1 MQGAGA
7 AVHNPDHELNES
19 VDRAEEALARANFPA
34 AWTVPPPPG
43 RWAWLRRAA
52 AYVGVFLLAP
62 NLLMVL
68 LGTGVYLVRPPL
80 DLDYALVAPIYAV
93 AGGTPAAAAYGF
105 LLAIDL
111 MRSVLPAFHFGPRS
125 AVQAALEVS
134 GLPPVVTLAAGA
146 LALLVIVLLAWGARR
161 MFRSQARSFG
171 AAVVV
176 LLVAGAAAGVED
188 WLQAPGPGGEAAV
201 RIDLA
206 TSALSFLY
214 HGMRAGPVSES
225 GEPIL
230 QGVPSATAP
239 VFRALAAERPLPD
252 RVVLV
257 IVESMGL
264 PVDSAVEALQRAAL
278 SAPRVQ
284 SRYRLEVDTLPFHG
298 STVPGE
304 LRELCALRASTVH
317 PEADALPLDACLPRR
332 LGAHGYTSAAVH
344 GFSGVFFHRSVWYPE
359 LGFHEVYLGG
369 AVHRLTGEGERCGL
383 VFVGSCDA
391 DIAHWLGR
399 RLREPRDRQFVYWL
413 TLNAHSPFPAPDPA
427 LTEVSCDAVPHLEP
441 DVCRLLGH
449 HDLVLR
455 ALADAAS
462 APGLGPTLFVIVGDH
477 APPFATRGS
486 RRRFHPDVVPAYL
499 LWPRGGEDD

>member
-1 MQGAGA
+1 M
-7 AVHNPDHELNES
+7 HNPDEQLDES
-19 VDRAEEALARANFPA
+19 VDRAEIALARSDLPPVRPVPA
-34 AWTVPPPPG
+34 PPD
-43 RWAWLRRAA
+43 RWAWLRTGA
-52 AYVGVFLLAP
+52 AYVGIFLLAP

-68 LGTGVYLVRPPL
+68 LGSVVYLVRPPL
-80 DLDYALVAPIYAV
+80 DVDYALVAPVYAL
-93 AGGTPAAAAYGF
+93 AGGTPAAVAYGF

-111 MRSVLPAFHFGPRS
+111 MQSVLPAFHFSPRT

-134 GLPPVVTLAAGA
+134 GLPPAVTLGAGA
-146 LALLVIVLLAWGARR
+146 LALLGIVLLAWGARR
-161 MFRSQARSFG
+161 VFRTQPRRLG
-171 AAVVV
+171 AAVLV
-176 LLVAGAAAGVED
+176 LALAGASAVAED
-188 WLQAPGPGGEAAV
+188 RLQASGPGGEAAV
-201 RIDLA
+201 RVDLV

-214 HGMRAGPVSES
+214 RGVRAGEVTGSA
-225 GEPIL
+225 EPIRR
-230 QGVPSATAP
+230 GVPSATAP
-239 VFRALAAERPLPD
+239 VFRALDAGRPLPD

-278 SAPRVQ
+278 SAPRVRE
-284 SRYRLEVDTLPFHG
+284 RYRLEVDTIPFHG

-304 LRELCALRASTVH
+304 LRELCAVEASTVR
-317 PEADALPLDACLPRR
+317 PDVAALPPEACLPAR
-332 LGAHGYTSAAVH
+332 LGALGYRSVAVH
-344 GFSGVFFHRSVWYPE
+344 GFSGVFFHRGAWYPE
-359 LGFHEVYLGG
+359 LGFDEVYLGG
-369 AVHRLTGEGERCGL
+369 AVHRLTGEAERCGL

-391 DIAHWLGR
+391 DIAHWIGR
-399 RLREPRDRQFVYWL
+399 RLQETSGRQLVYWL

-427 LTEVSCDAVPHLEP
+427 LTELSCDDVPGLEP

-462 APGLGPTLFVIVGDH
+462 APGIGPTLFVIVGDH

-499 LWPRGGEDD
+499 LWPRGGADD